1 MEVVF
6 VISFLMIVCFMFG
19 YFIGHN
25 KGFNE
30 CSEAYEKYSITTT
43 KGISGREYVEK
54 YNECPMCD
62 NCPDNC
68 PFDFSKCD

>member
-30 CSEAYEKYSITTT
+30 CEEICEKYKSV
-43 KGISGREYVEK
+43 KE
-54 YNECPMCD
+54 
-62 NCPDNC
+62 
-68 PFDFSKCD
+68 